1 MQLTIETDV
10 EADGR
15 WMASV
20 PELSGVH
27 AYGATESD
35 AVAAARAL
43 ALRVLADRVESG
55 ESIPNELSFSL
66 VRAA

>member
-1 MQLTIETDV
+1 MELTIETGLEV
-10 EADGR
+10 DGR

-27 AYGATESD
+27 AYGTTEAD
-35 AVAAARAL
+35 AVNAVRAL
-43 ALRVLADRVESG
+43 ALRALADRVENG
-55 ESIPNELSFSL
+55 EAVPNELSFSL